1 MDVAVV
7 GAGRVGTALA
17 VLLARAGHRLV
28 AVSGRDATR
37 TRTEKFLP
45 GVPFLPSAD
54 AVRSAEVVLVGV
66 PDDAIER
73 TSEGIAGALD
83 AGAGVAHL
91 SGSAPLSALDAA
103 ANAGARVLSLHPL
116 QTFPD
121 VERGLERLPESYMA
135 VTATD
140 EDGYL
145 LGEGLASD
153 VGARSFRLPDDRK
166 PMYHAAAVF
175 ASNYLAVTQRVAELL
190 FNLAGIEEP
199 VPVFAPLA
207 RSTLENVI
215 ELGPAEALTG
225 PAARGDAGTIRR
237 NLEALGA
244 EAPHSVPAYV
254 ELARA
259 AVHLAAADGK
269 ISDEDMKR
277 VEEVLSEWR

>member
-37 TRTEKFLP
+37 ARTEKYLP
-45 GVPFLPSAD
+45 GVPFLPAVESVRD
-54 AVRSAEVVLVGV
+54 AELVLIAV
-66 PDDAIER
+66 PDDEIGEVCE
-73 TSEGIAGALD
+73 SIAGALRPGAFVLHPSGAASLSVLD
-83 AGAGVAHL
+83 PVSRAGAHT
-91 SGSAPLSALDAA
+91 
-103 ANAGARVLSLHPL
+103 LSLHPL

-121 VERGLERLPESYMA
+121 VDAGIERMRGSHVA
-135 VTATD
+135 VTARS
-140 EDGYL
+140 
-145 LGEGLASD
+145 GEAYDMGERLAWEI
-153 VGARSFRLPDDRK
+153 GAEPFRLPDDRK
-166 PMYHAAAVF
+166 ALYHAAAVF

-190 FNLAGIEEP
+190 FTLAGVEEP
-199 VPVFAPLA
+199 LRRFEPLS
-207 RSTLENVI
+207 RSTLDNVFA
-215 ELGPAEALTG
+215 LGPAEALTG

-244 EAPHSVPAYV
+244 DAPHSVAAYV

-269 ISDEDMKR
+269 VTKEDMKR
-277 VEEVLSEWR
+277 VEEVLAEWK